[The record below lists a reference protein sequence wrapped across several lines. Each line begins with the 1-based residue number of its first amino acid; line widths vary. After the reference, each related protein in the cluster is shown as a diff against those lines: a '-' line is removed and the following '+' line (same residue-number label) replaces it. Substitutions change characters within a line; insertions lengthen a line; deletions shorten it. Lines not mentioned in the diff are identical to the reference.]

1 MVWRNRI
8 LKFKWK
14 MGKDKW
20 LILLAVGMIILILT
34 FPSGPGIAKKVEKTA
49 QKENKQQTTLQ
60 QGIVTQPADGDAAVS
75 VSEQRTYEQELEARV
90 KKILKTVDGVG
101 QVEVMIVLK
110 SSEEKVLRVDKD
122 NSSSST
128 EENDTS
134 GGTRKITSAELKEST
149 ILTGQGENTA
159 PIVEKEIRPEI
170 EGIIISAQGG
180 GSPTVKAEISS
191 AMEALFN
198 LPPHKIK
205 VLKRVE

>member
-1 MVWRNRI
+1 M
-8 LKFKWK
+8 KFKWK

-20 LILLAVGMIILILT
+20 LILLAVRMIILILT
-34 FPSGPGIAKKVEKTA
+34 FPSGSGMAAKVERTA
-49 QKENKQQTTLQ
+49 ESKNQTALQK
-60 QGIVTQPADGDAAVS
+60 GIVTEPADGEAAAVAGAD
-75 VSEQRTYEQELEARV
+75 RTYEEQLEARV

-122 NSSSST
+122 SSDSST
-128 EENDTS
+128 EEKDSS
-134 GGTRKITSAELKEST
+134 GGTRKISSAELKEST
-149 ILTGQGENTA
+149 ILTGSGENTS

-170 EGIIISAQGG
+170 EGIVISAQGG

>member
-1 MVWRNRI
+1 M
-8 LKFKWK
+8 KFKWK

-34 FPSGPGIAKKVEKTA
+34 FPSGSDIAEKVERTA
-49 QKENKQQTTLQ
+49 ESKNQTVLQ
-60 QGIVTQPADGDAAVS
+60 QGIVTEAADGELAVAAGAD
-75 VSEQRTYEQELEARV
+75 RTYEEELEARV

-110 SSEEKVLRVDKD
+110 SSEEKVLRVDR
-122 NSSSST
+122 NSSDSATDEKDS
-128 EENDTS
+128 S
-134 GGTRKITSAELKEST
+134 GGTRKITSAEQQEST
-149 ILTGQGENTA
+149 ILTGSGENTS

>member
-20 LILLAVGMIILILT
+20 LILLAIGMIILILAI
-34 FPSGPGIAKKVEKTA
+34 PSNSSTLGKIGAASESKNKTEL
-49 QKENKQQTTLQ
+49 QK
-60 QGIVTQPADGDAAVS
+60 GIVTEPAEKDTAVAAGAD
-75 VSEQRTYEQELEARV
+75 RTYEEQMELRV
-90 KKILKTVDGVG
+90 KKLLKTVEGVG
-101 QVEVMIVLK
+101 QVDVMIVLK
-110 SSEEKVLRVDKD
+110 SSKEQVLRVDNKTSD
-122 NSSSST
+122 SAT
-128 EENDTS
+128 VENDSS
-134 GGTRKITSAELKEST
+134 GGTRNITNKELQEST
-149 ILTGQGENTA
+149 ILTGSGENTA
-159 PIVEKEIRPEI
+159 PIVEKEISPEI

>member
-1 MVWRNRI
+1 M
-8 LKFKWK
+8 KFKWK

-34 FPSGPGIAKKVEKTA
+34 FPTGPVLNGKQETA
-49 QKENKQQTTLQ
+49 AENHNPTMAHGLA
-60 QGIVTQPADGDAAVS
+60 GELEEGEMAVAAAAG
-75 VSEQRTYEQELEARV
+75 RTYEEQLEDRV
-90 KKILKTVDGVG
+90 KKILKTVEGVG
-101 QVEVMIVLK
+101 QAEVMIVLK
-110 SSEEKVLRVDKD
+110 SSEEKVLRVDK
-122 NSSSST
+122 NSSDSST
-128 EENDTS
+128 DEKDSS
-134 GGTRKITSAELKEST
+134 GGTRKITSSEQQEST
-149 ILTGQGENTA
+149 ILTGSGENTA

-170 EGIIISAQGG
+170 EGIVISAQGG

>member
-1 MVWRNRI
+1 MIWRNRI

-34 FPSGPGIAKKVEKTA
+34 FPTGSVMNGKQETA
-49 QKENKQQTTLQ
+49 AENHSQAVAHGLA
-60 QGIVTQPADGDAAVS
+60 GGLEEGEMAVAAAAG
-75 VSEQRTYEQELEARV
+75 QTYEEQLEDRV
-90 KKILKTVDGVG
+90 KKILKTVEGVG
-101 QVEVMIVLK
+101 QAEVMIVLK
-110 SSEEKVLRVDKD
+110 SSEEKVLRVDK
-122 NSSSST
+122 NSSDSST
-128 EENDTS
+128 DEKDS
-134 GGTRKITSAELKEST
+134 AGGTRKITSSEQQEST
-149 ILTGQGENTA
+149 ILIGSGENTA
-159 PIVEKEIRPEI
+159 PIVEKEIRPEV
-170 EGIIISAQGG
+170 EGIVISAQGG

>member
-1 MVWRNRI
+1 MIWRNRI
-8 LKFKWK
+8 LKFNWK

-20 LILLAVGMIILILT
+20 LILLAAGMIILILT
-34 FPSGPGIAKKVEKTA
+34 FPSGSGIAEKVERTA
-49 QKENKQQTTLQ
+49 ESKNQSVLQ
-60 QGIVTQPADGDAAVS
+60 QGLVAETEDGELAVAAGAD
-75 VSEQRTYEQELEARV
+75 QNYEGQLEARV

-101 QVEVMIVLK
+101 QVDVMIVLK
-110 SSEEKVLRVDKD
+110 SSEEKVLRVDK
-122 NSSSST
+122 NSSDSST
-128 EENDTS
+128 EEKDSS
-134 GGTRKITSAELKEST
+134 GGTRKITSAELQEST
-149 ILTGQGENTA
+149 ILTGTGENTS

-180 GSPTVKAEISS
+180 SSPTVKAEISS

>member
-1 MVWRNRI
+1 M
-8 LKFKWK
+8 KFKWK

-20 LILLAVGMIILILT
+20 LLLLAAGMMILILT
-34 FPSGPGIAKKVEKTA
+34 FPSGSEKAAPPQSMILPGA
-49 QKENKQQTTLQ
+49 
-60 QGIVTQPADGDAAVS
+60 VTQTADGEAVQVAAGADK
-75 VSEQRTYEQELEARV
+75 TYEEELEGRV

-101 QVEVMIVLK
+101 QVDVMIVLK
-110 SSEEKVLRVDKD
+110 SSEEKVLRVDKNTSD
-122 NSSSST
+122 SST
-128 EENDTS
+128 DEQDS
-134 GGTRKITSAELKEST
+134 QGGARKSITAEQQEST
-149 ILTGQGENTA
+149 ILTGSGENTA

>member
-1 MVWRNRI
+1 

-34 FPSGPGIAKKVEKTA
+34 FPSGSGMAARVEKTA
-49 QKENKQQTTLQ
+49 ESKNQTALQK
-60 QGIVTQPADGDAAVS
+60 GIVTEPADGEAAVAAGAD
-75 VSEQRTYEQELEARV
+75 RTYEEQLEARV
-90 KKILKTVDGVG
+90 KRILKTVDGVG

-122 NSSSST
+122 SSDSST
-128 EENDTS
+128 EEKDSS
-134 GGTRKITSAELKEST
+134 GGTRKITSADRKENT
-149 ILTGQGENTA
+149 ILTGSGENTS

-180 GSPTVKAEISS
+180 GSPTVKAEISG

>member
-1 MVWRNRI
+1 M
-8 LKFKWK
+8 KFNWK

-20 LILLAVGMIILILT
+20 LILLAAGMIILILT
-34 FPSGPGIAKKVEKTA
+34 FPSGSGIAEKVERTA
-49 QKENKQQTTLQ
+49 ESKNQSVLQ
-60 QGIVTQPADGDAAVS
+60 QGLVAETEDGELAVAAGAD
-75 VSEQRTYEQELEARV
+75 QNYEGQLEARV

-101 QVEVMIVLK
+101 QVDVMIVLK
-110 SSEEKVLRVDKD
+110 SSEEKVLRVDK
-122 NSSSST
+122 NSSDSST
-128 EENDTS
+128 EEKDSS
-134 GGTRKITSAELKEST
+134 GGTRKITSAELQEST
-149 ILTGQGENTA
+149 ILTGTGENTS

-180 GSPTVKAEISS
+180 SSPTVKAEISS

>member
-1 MVWRNRI
+1 M
-8 LKFKWK
+8 KFKWK

-34 FPSGPGIAKKVEKTA
+34 FPSGSGMAARVEKTA
-49 QKENKQQTTLQ
+49 ESKNQTALQK
-60 QGIVTQPADGDAAVS
+60 GIETEPADGEAAVAAGAD
-75 VSEQRTYEQELEARV
+75 RTYEEQLEARV
-90 KKILKTVDGVG
+90 KRILKTVDGVG

-122 NSSSST
+122 SSDSST
-128 EENDTS
+128 EEKDSS
-134 GGTRKITSAELKEST
+134 GGTRKITSADRKENT
-149 ILTGQGENTA
+149 ILTGSGENTS

-180 GSPTVKAEISS
+180 GSPTVKAEISG

>member
-1 MVWRNRI
+1 MIWRNRI

-34 FPSGPGIAKKVEKTA
+34 FPSGSGMAARVEKTA
-49 QKENKQQTTLQ
+49 ESKNQTALQK
-60 QGIVTQPADGDAAVS
+60 GIVTEPADGEAAVAAGAD
-75 VSEQRTYEQELEARV
+75 RTYEEQLEARV
-90 KKILKTVDGVG
+90 KRILKTVDGVG

-122 NSSSST
+122 SSDSST
-128 EENDTS
+128 EEKDSS
-134 GGTRKITSAELKEST
+134 GGTRKITSADRKENT
-149 ILTGQGENTA
+149 ILTGSGENTS

-180 GSPTVKAEISS
+180 GSPTVKAEISG

>member
-1 MVWRNRI
+1 M
-8 LKFKWK
+8 KFKWK

-34 FPSGPGIAKKVEKTA
+34 FPSGSESTKKADNAEIG
-49 QKENKQQTTLQ
+49 KQQTTLQ
-60 QGIVTQPADGDAAVS
+60 QGIVTNAAGKDQAVAAGLNKS
-75 VSEQRTYEQELEARV
+75 YEEQLEARV

-110 SSEEKVLRVDKD
+110 SSEEKVLRVDKE
-122 NSSSST
+122 SSDSST
-128 EENDTS
+128 EENDSS
-134 GGTRKITSAELKEST
+134 GGTRKITDVEKKENT
-149 ILTGQGENTA
+149 ILTGSGDNSA

-170 EGIIISAQGG
+170 EGIIISAEGG
-180 GSPTVKAEISS
+180 GSPTVKVEISS